1 MKYDFLRLPLLFIIL
16 CVIQVF
22 VFNHI
27 QLFGCALPL
36 IYVYFV
42 LTMKKG
48 MAKWGMMTWAFALG
62 LLLDTFSN
70 TPGVTA
76 ASMTLA
82 AMVQPYLL
90 DLFITREGDNEI
102 TPSMSTI
109 GIKPFINYSLV
120 LTGGYCV
127 VFFTLEMFS
136 FLNWTRWLECVVGS
150 TLLTLALVLA
160 IDRLKLKKD

>member
-1 MKYDFLRLPLLFIIL
+1 MNYDFFRLPLLFIIL
-16 CVIQVF
+16 CIMQVF

-27 QLFGCALPL
+27 QLFGCALPML
-36 IYVYFV
+36 YFYFV

-48 MAKWGMMTWAFALG
+48 MAKWAMMTWAFALG

-82 AMVQPYLL
+82 AMAQPYVL
-90 DLFITREGDNEI
+90 DLFITREGDNELI
-102 TPSMSTI
+102 PSMSTI
-109 GIKPFINYSLV
+109 GIKPFINYSLIM
-120 LTGGYCV
+120 TGGYCV

-136 FLNWTRWLECVVGS
+136 FLNWARWLECVVGS
-150 TLLTLALVLA
+150 TLTTLALVLA
-160 IDRLKLKKD
+160 IDRLKYKKN

>member
-1 MKYDFLRLPLLFIIL
+1 MNYDFFRLPLLFIIL
-16 CVIQVF
+16 CILQVF

-27 QLFGCALPL
+27 QLFGCASPL
-36 IYVYFV
+36 LYVYFV

-48 MAKWGMMTWAFALG
+48 TAKWGMMTWAFALG

-82 AMVQPYLL
+82 AMAQPYLL
-90 DLFITREGDNEI
+90 DLFITREGDSEL

-109 GIKPFINYSLV
+109 GIKPFFNFSLV
-120 LTGGYCV
+120 MVGGYCV
-127 VFFTLEMFS
+127 VYFTLEMFS
-136 FLNWTRWLECVVGS
+136 FLNWGRWLECVLGS
-150 TLLTLALVLA
+150 TLVTLALVLA
-160 IDRLKLKKD
+160 IDRLKNKNN